1 MSLLQTIVH
10 FTSLLPIPCSN
21 TLCSSVFDCLFGRGN
36 ANRSIQFI
44 NAMYEWYRCSARCYI
59 YLSDFEIPVHE
70 KQPRTEDGIK
80 TWYSEVWPTT
90 RTRFRASSWFTRGW
104 TLQEL
109 MAPERSKTFFLDAK
123 WTRIG
128 SLGDLLEDVVDI
140 TGIQRPILSVG
151 GVRHYDASVAQIMSW
166 ASQRKTSR
174 GEDSAYCLL
183 GLFDVNMPLLYGEGR
198 AKAFYRLQI
207 EIMQRSDDES
217 LFAWTSKRP
226 VSGALAYS
234 PACFADSKN
243 IFKGRNRMNRRP
255 YSMTNK
261 GLEFSVPSYLLR
273 GVSLD
278 PTRPSGFM
286 ARLDCFRRIDDSEL
300 GTKRTVGEKRPVA
313 LHLLGRVVGDRIVAC
328 RKPCNTLEGPED
340 LTLDMLDKVL
350 LRGELRTIYIE

>member
-1 MSLLQTIVH
+1 MSLLQTTVH
-10 FTSLLPIPCSN
+10 FTSLLPIPYSN
-21 TLCSSVFDCLFGRGN
+21 TLCSSIFDCLFGRGN
-36 ANRSIQFI
+36 ANRSIQSI

-70 KQPRTEDGIK
+70 KQSRTEDGIE
-80 TWYSEVWPTT
+80 TWYLEVWPTI

-109 MAPERSKTFFLDAK
+109 LAPERSKTFFLDAK

-140 TGIQRPILSVG
+140 TGIPRPILSG
-151 GVRHYDASVAQIMSW
+151 EGVRHYVTSVAQIMSW

-183 GLFDVNMPLLYGEGR
+183 GLFDVNMPLLYGEG
-198 AKAFYRLQI
+198 AVKAFYRLQT

-226 VSGALAYS
+226 FSGALAYS

-243 IFKGRNRMNRRP
+243 IFRGRNGMSRRP

-261 GLEFSVPSYLLR
+261 GLEFSVPSHLLQ
-273 GVSLD
+273 GVSLK
-278 PTRPSGFM
+278 TTSFM
-286 ARLDCFRRIDDSEL
+286 VHLNCFRQIDDSEL

-328 RKPCNTLEGPED
+328 RRPYNTLEGPED
-340 LTLDMLDKVL
+340 LTLDMLDKEL
-350 LRGELRTIYIE
+350 LQGELRTIYIK